1 MSRRSKSKGSNR
13 KLASISK
20 MNPAKGCKAFTKS
33 GNACRAAATPGGLC
47 FFHANPNKA
56 AELGRIGGRNKGRIP
71 AEIALALPN
80 LDTAAAVTK
89 ALEQL
94 IQDLYAGKID
104 HKVAATLA
112 GMMNMLRASKEAIEM
127 QSAIAELRKQL
138 AEAEN
143 SPSKVTVA
151 GEAPP
156 EPRTTLN

>member
-1 MSRRSKSKGSNR
+1 MSRRSNSKGSNQ
-13 KLASISK
+13 KLAAISK
-20 MNPAKGCKAFTKS
+20 MNPVQRCKAITKS

-71 AEIALALPN
+71 VEIGSALPN

-94 IQDLYAGKID
+94 ILDLYAGKID

-112 GMMNMLRASKEAIEM
+112 GMMNMLRTSKEAIEM

-138 AEAEN
+138 AEAEK
-143 SPSKVTVA
+143 SPSTVA
-151 GEAPP
+151 ASP